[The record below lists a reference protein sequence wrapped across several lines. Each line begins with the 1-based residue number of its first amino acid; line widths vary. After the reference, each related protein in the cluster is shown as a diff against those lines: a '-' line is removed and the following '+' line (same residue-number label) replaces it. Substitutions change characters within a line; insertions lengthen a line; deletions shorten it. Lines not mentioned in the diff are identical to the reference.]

1 MKVMTTL
8 SGRPGSGASA
18 QDDGLPGVVLAAKAV
33 GVGPAFEDGEVFG
46 GAEDVFQQ
54 GLGERGEVAAFVVG
68 AFGDVRLHG
77 EVEDSFVSE
86 VLRLCTEELQDPVIG
101 KVEEG
106 GVGPEGIEL
115 RGWCPGEEVGA
126 GDGATGVFLCYGAEL
141 RGGIDSDGVVA
152 VVPEVSEVPAA
163 SAADVGDGAAPGDEL
178 QEAYVVL
185 GHVCGAGQL
194 SIFFGVGVVVGE
206 GCVHRGMIAYNA
218 DRQKTVSVRIVIH
231 CFMSVCVMDRG
242 VVGFGYGTDQSD

>member
-1 MKVMTTL
+1 M
-8 SGRPGSGASA
+8 
-18 QDDGLPGVVLAAKAV
+18 
-33 GVGPAFEDGEVFG
+33 
-46 GAEDVFQQ
+46 
-54 GLGERGEVAAFVVG
+54 
-68 AFGDVRLHG
+68 
-77 EVEDSFVSE
+77 
-86 VLRLCTEELQDPVIG
+86 
-101 KVEEG
+101 
-106 GVGPEGIEL
+106 
-115 RGWCPGEEVGA
+115 
-126 GDGATGVFLCYGAEL
+126 
-141 RGGIDSDGVVA
+141 
-152 VVPEVSEVPAA
+152 VPEVSEVPAA